1 MYEISEYKRDMD
13 LSFFYK
19 RCEQKGFLN
28 NASQKRLIESFD
40 RQKFYKLWILFYNNL
55 PVGTTAAHDFDEIM
69 GENSYRICV
78 RTCVLSELLPIKH
91 IRTKDGIIN
100 HQNIVSQI
108 FIPTII
114 NSLPINSGLYITS
127 CKKDEASMRLV
138 DGIWAKLLMK
148 QKSLKK
154 IKNVFYRG
162 VEQTVWQLI
171 PKIFL
176 SNLYQHPRWEYKLAI

>member
-19 RCEQKGFLN
+19 RCEQKRFLN

-114 NSLPINSGLYITS
+114 NSLPVNSGLYITS

-148 QKSLKK
+148 QESLKK

-176 SNLYQHPRWEYKLAI
+176 SNLYQHPRWEYKLAV